1 VSAYGQG
8 FDGEDCVGGTIAV
21 RDVSGWC
28 GSCANRPGVS
38 PLVSADCEGVG
49 FSVVRSGV
57 QAFEVAPS
65 HD

>member
-1 VSAYGQG
+1 MSAYGQG

-38 PLVSADCEGVG
+38 SLVSADCEGVG
-49 FSVVRSGV
+49 
-57 QAFEVAPS
+57 VAVERNGL
-65 HD
+65 